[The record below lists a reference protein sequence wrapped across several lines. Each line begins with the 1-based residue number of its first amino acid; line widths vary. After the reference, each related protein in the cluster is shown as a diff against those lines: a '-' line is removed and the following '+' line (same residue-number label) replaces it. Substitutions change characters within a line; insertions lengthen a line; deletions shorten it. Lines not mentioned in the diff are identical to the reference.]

1 MEKTKNLSTREWA
14 DQLGCV
20 HSTAC
25 HTGAER
31 SEAELRV
38 THTQF
43 SKIKRRVGKAESR
56 QVNVV

>member
-14 DQLGCV
+14 DQLGCI

-56 QVNVV
+56 